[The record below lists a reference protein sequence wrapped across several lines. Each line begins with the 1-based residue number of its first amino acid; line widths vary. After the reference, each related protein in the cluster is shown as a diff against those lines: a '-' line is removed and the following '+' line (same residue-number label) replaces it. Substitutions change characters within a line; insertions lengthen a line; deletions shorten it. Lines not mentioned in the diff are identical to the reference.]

1 MFKWIK
7 KILPF
12 GKKEF
17 SDEEFNAHYELKKEA
32 LEKIFG
38 PMDDVVG
45 HALIPFQVGGAVDMY
60 YFSKHLPGTVF
71 ATMELINPD
80 GTGPKPNRRGTYELI
95 TCTKM
100 KNTMDL
106 KEAYEERRKRSE
118 ENKLTPF
125 EKMECRMKGIMTRI
139 GFYSFDAVLQ
149 PGETAELPRDDG
161 ETNNLIFDEYNTRE
175 NPFVI
180 NGNQHGLLLIMEIF
194 PSELEY
200 AKENGPSALFEKLK
214 ANGVYPYSDMDRQ
227 PVI

>member
-12 GKKEF
+12 GKKGF
-17 SDEEFNAHYELKKEA
+17 SVEELEAHYELKEEA
-32 LEKIFG
+32 LEKILG
-38 PMDDVVG
+38 PVDDIVG

-60 YFSKHLPGTVF
+60 YFSNHLPGTVF

-95 TCTKM
+95 TCTKL
-100 KNTMDL
+100 KNTLSL
-106 KEAYEERRKRSE
+106 KEISKERKKGIE
-118 ENKLTPF
+118 ENEVTPF
-125 EKMECRMKGIMTRI
+125 EKMECKMKGIMTQI
-139 GFYSFDAVLQ
+139 GFYSFDTVIQ
-149 PGETAELPRDDG
+149 PGVTAELPWDDG
-161 ETNNLIFDEYNTRE
+161 ETNYLIFDEYSTRE

-200 AKENGPSALFEKLK
+200 AKENSSSALFEKLK